1 MDDRLKSTWW
11 ALKIAFGVVP
21 IVAGVDKFFNVLANW
36 ADYLSPLALQY
47 VPVDAET
54 FMRSVGIVE
63 VIAGLLVLSPWT
75 KAGAYVVATW
85 LVGIAVNLIT
95 TGQHLD
101 IAVRDLVMAVG
112 AFALARLSA
121 VSAEAVEGAA
131 ETDTRVGSTTFSLG
145 SL

>member
-47 VPVDAET
+47 VPIDAET

-85 LVGIAVNLIT
+85 LVGIAVNLLT
-95 TGQHLD
+95 TGKYLD
-101 IAVRDLVMAVG
+101 VAVRDLVMAVG

-121 VSAEAVEGAA
+121 VSAEAVEGVA
-131 ETDTRVGSTTFSLG
+131 ETDNRVGSTTFSMG